1 LVSSDKTS
9 HVLSDFARQAEI
21 ERSRAFILG
30 QQYETDLDAG
40 DSPTACLLDVDGL
53 AMDSAPWKVAPSA
66 VDDAYDDE
74 YDDSYGMEF
83 VKWGLNDATQDQ
95 LRCSLDEP
103 SYDDEPADELSTAI
117 SSSTVST
124 VSQQQPKA
132 KSQQQQQ
139 PRAKSHQHQPQQPQQ
154 HDQNAPQQKPP
165 PQQPP
170 KSQPQQSKPSSNDTN
185 RSKKSKSHNRR
196 DNAAKKRTIV

>member
-139 PRAKSHQHQPQQPQQ
+139 PRAKSHQHQPQPQQ